1 MSFENVLKDM
11 LDDYEFVLNH
21 LCDLN
26 SFDCFRMSELDR
38 AYKLYGQLTAVER
51 IGFNYKEYR
60 VRANKLI
67 FRLKL
72 LIKLYRSEDNLS
84 I

>member
-21 LCDLN
+21 LCDLS

-51 IGFNYKEYR
+51 IGSKEYR